1 MINNILT
8 LIVLFYFN
16 IIFVVGIIITIIIN
30 ASIFVIIISMD
41 AIISVFFF

>member
-8 LIVLFYFN
+8 LIMVFYFN

-41 AIISVFFF
+41 AIISVFSF